1 MREFVKHIH
10 FVGLGGIGMSG
21 IAEVLL
27 DQEYTISGS
36 DLTDGPV
43 LQRLAGKGA
52 QTWIGHA
59 EENIKGADVVV
70 VSSAVAETNPEVM
83 AAREQNIPVV
93 PRAEMLAELMRFRQ
107 GIAIA
112 GTHGKTTTTSLV
124 SDVLIKAGLDPT
136 FVIGGIV
143 ASQASNARLG
153 SGEILVAEA
162 DESDASFLQLT
173 PMISAITNIDTDHM
187 ETYGNSFER
196 LKQTFIQFVH
206 KLPFYGLV
214 IVCIDDPVIREISAK
229 FNRRM
234 VTFGLSDGAQ
244 IQAVNLRQHG
254 LKTKF
259 EVIRFGEHVGHFT
272 LAMPGQHNVLNALVA
287 ISVAH
292 QLGIKDA
299 DVRSALAEFKG
310 IGRRFEQLGKLML
323 PGGGKVDVVDDYA
336 HHPRELSATFAAAA
350 QAWPQRRVVCL
361 FQPHRYSRTEAM
373 LDDFAQV
380 LSTQQNLVLL
390 EVYPAG
396 EQANEAADGRAL
408 SHAIRVRGG
417 EVIFSQDFEQAS
429 TVLLHQLQDS
439 DVLLCLGAGDIG
451 RYART
456 IVEEGLCTA

>member
-27 DQEYTISGS
+27 DQGYKISGS
-36 DLTDGPV
+36 DLNDSPV
-43 LQRLAGKGA
+43 LKRLANKGA
-52 QTWIGHA
+52 HTLIGHM
-59 EENIKGADVVV
+59 EQNILGADVVV
-70 VSSAVAETNPEVM
+70 VSSAVAASNPEVM
-83 AAREQNIPVV
+83 AAREQKIPVV

-112 GTHGKTTTTSLV
+112 GTHGKTTATSLV

-173 PMISAITNIDTDHM
+173 PMMAAITNIDTDHM
-187 ETYGNSFER
+187 ETYGNNFEH
-196 LKQTFIQFVH
+196 LKQTFVQFVH
-206 KLPFYGLV
+206 TLPFYGLA
-214 IVCIDDPVIREISAK
+214 IICIDDPVVREISTK
-229 FNRRM
+229 LNRRI

-244 IQAVNLRQHG
+244 IQAVNLRQRG
-254 LKTKF
+254 LKTEF
-259 EVIRFGEHVGHFT
+259 EVIRFGENVGRFS
-272 LAMPGQHNVLNALVA
+272 LAMPGRHNVLNALVA
-287 ISVAH
+287 ISVAN
-292 QLGIKDA
+292 QLGLNDR

-310 IGRRFEQLGKLML
+310 IGRRFEQLGTLAL
-323 PGGGKVDVVDDYA
+323 PEGGKVEVIDDYA
-336 HHPRELSATFAAAA
+336 HHPRELSATFEAAAL
-350 QAWPQRRVVCL
+350 AWPNRRVVCL
-361 FQPHRYSRTEAM
+361 FQPHRYSRTEAL

-380 LSTQQNLVLL
+380 LSKQANLILL
-390 EVYPAG
+390 EVYAAG
-396 EQANEAADGRAL
+396 EQTNQAADGRAL
-408 SHAIRVRGG
+408 SQAIRVRGG
-417 EVIFSQDFEQAS
+417 EVVFSEDFEQAS
-429 TVLLHQLQDS
+429 TVLLHQLQDK

>member
-21 IAEVLL
+21 IAEVLI
-27 DQEYTISGS
+27 DQGYKISGS
-36 DLTDGPV
+36 DLNDGPV
-43 LQRLAGKGA
+43 LQRLAAKGA
-52 QTWIGHA
+52 ITLIGHA
-59 EENIKGADVVV
+59 EENIQGADVVV
-70 VSSAVAETNPEVM
+70 VSSAVAESNPEVM
-83 AAREQNIPVV
+83 SAREQKIPVV

-173 PMISAITNIDTDHM
+173 PMISAITNIDSDHM
-187 ETYGNSFER
+187 ETYGNSFEQ
-196 LKQTFIQFVH
+196 LKQTFIQFIH
-206 KLPFYGLV
+206 QLPFYGLA
-214 IVCIDDPVIREISAK
+214 IICNDDPVVREIAGK
-229 FNRRM
+229 LNRRT
-234 VTFGLSDGAQ
+234 VTFGLSDGAE
-244 IQAVNLRQHG
+244 IQAVNLRQRG
-254 LKTKF
+254 LKTEF
-259 EVIRFGEHVGHFT
+259 EVIRFGEHVGHFA
-272 LAMPGQHNVLNALVA
+272 LSMPGQHNVLNALVA

-292 QLGIKDA
+292 QLGLKDE

-310 IGRRFEQLGKLML
+310 IGRRFEQLGKLKL
-323 PGGGKVDVVDDYA
+323 PGGGKVEVIDDYA
-336 HHPRELSATFAAAA
+336 HHPRELAATFAAAGL
-350 QAWPQRRVVCL
+350 AWPDKRVVCL
-361 FQPHRYSRTEAM
+361 FQPHRYSRTEAL

-380 LSTQQNLVLL
+380 LSSQPNLILL

-396 EQANEAADGRAL
+396 EQPNQAADGRAL
-408 SHAIRVRGG
+408 SHAIRARGG
-417 EVIFSQDFEQAS
+417 EVVFSEDFKQVT
-429 TVLLHQLQDS
+429 TVLLHQLQDK

-456 IVEEGLCTA
+456 IVGEGLCTP

>member
-1 MREFVKHIH
+1 MREFVIHIH

-27 DQEYTISGS
+27 DQGYTISGS
-36 DLTDGPV
+36 DLNDGPV
-43 LQRLAGKGA
+43 LQRLTGKGA
-52 QTWIGHA
+52 LTTIGHA
-59 EENIKGADVVV
+59 EENIQGADVVV
-70 VSSAVAETNPEVM
+70 VSSAVAENNPEVM
-83 AAREQNIPVV
+83 AAREQKIPVV

-173 PMISAITNIDTDHM
+173 PMIAAITNIDTDHM
-187 ETYGNSFER
+187 ETYGNSFEQ
-196 LKQTFIQFVH
+196 LKQTFVQFAH
-206 KLPFYGLV
+206 TLPFYGLA
-214 IVCIDDPVIREISAK
+214 IICIDDPVLREISSR
-229 FNRRM
+229 FNRRI
-234 VTFGLSDGAQ
+234 VSYGLSDGAQ
-244 IQAVNLRQHG
+244 IQAVNLRQRG
-254 LKTKF
+254 LETEF
-259 EVIRFGEHVGHFT
+259 EVIRFGKNIGQFT
-272 LAMPGQHNVLNALVA
+272 LAMPGKHNVLNALVA

-292 QLGIKDA
+292 QLGIEDD
-299 DVRSALAEFKG
+299 DVRSALAEFRG
-310 IGRRFEQLGKLML
+310 IGRRFEQLGKLQL
-323 PGGGKVDVVDDYA
+323 PAGGKVDVIDDYA
-336 HHPRELSATFAAAA
+336 HHPRELSATFAAAS

-396 EQANEAADGRAL
+396 EKPNEAADGRAL
-408 SHAIRVRGG
+408 SHAIRARGG
-417 EVIFSQDFEQAS
+417 EVVFSENFEQAS
-429 TVLLHQLQDS
+429 TVLLHQLQDK

-456 IVEEGLCTA
+456 IVEEGLCTT

>member
-27 DQEYTISGS
+27 DQGYKISGS
-36 DLTDGPV
+36 DLNDGPV
-43 LQRLAGKGA
+43 LQRLAAKGA
-52 QTWIGHA
+52 LTLIGHA
-59 EENIKGADVVV
+59 KENIQGADVVV
-70 VSSAVAETNPEVM
+70 VSSAVAESNPEVM
-83 AAREQNIPVV
+83 AAREQKIPVV

-173 PMISAITNIDTDHM
+173 PMISAITNIDSDHM
-187 ETYGNSFER
+187 ETYGNSFEQ
-196 LKQTFIQFVH
+196 LKQTFVQFIH
-206 KLPFYGLV
+206 QLPFYGLA
-214 IVCIDDPVIREISAK
+214 IICNDDPVVREIAGK
-229 FNRRM
+229 LNRRT
-234 VTFGLSDGAQ
+234 VTFGLSDGAE
-244 IQAVNLRQHG
+244 IQAVNLRQRG
-254 LKTKF
+254 LKTEF
-259 EVIRFGEHVGHFT
+259 EVIRFGKHIGRFT
-272 LAMPGQHNVLNALVA
+272 LSMPGQHNVLNALVA

-292 QLGIKDA
+292 QLGLKDE

-310 IGRRFEQLGKLML
+310 IGRRFEQLGKLKL
-323 PGGGKVDVVDDYA
+323 PGVGTVEVIDDYA
-336 HHPRELSATFAAAA
+336 HHPRELAATFAAAGL
-350 QAWPQRRVVCL
+350 AWPDKRIVCL
-361 FQPHRYSRTEAM
+361 FQPHRYSRTEAL

-380 LSTQQNLVLL
+380 LSSQPNLILL

-396 EQANEAADGRAL
+396 EQPNQAADGRAL
-408 SHAIRVRGG
+408 SHAIRARGG
-417 EVIFSQDFEQAS
+417 EVVFSEDFKQAT
-429 TVLLHQLQDS
+429 TVLLHQLQDK

-456 IVEEGLCTA
+456 IVGEGLCTP

>member
-27 DQEYTISGS
+27 DQGYKISGS
-36 DLTDGPV
+36 DLNDSPV
-43 LQRLAGKGA
+43 LQRLANKGA
-52 QTWIGHA
+52 NTFIGHS
-59 EENIKGADVVV
+59 EQNIQGADVVV
-70 VSSAVAETNPEVM
+70 VSSAVAGSNPEVM
-83 AAREQNIPVV
+83 AARDQKIPVV

-112 GTHGKTTTTSLV
+112 GTHGKTTATSLV

-173 PMISAITNIDTDHM
+173 PMMAAITNIDTDHM
-187 ETYGNSFER
+187 ETYGNSFEQ

-206 KLPFYGLV
+206 TLPFYGLA
-214 IVCIDDPVIREISAK
+214 IICIDDPVIREISTK
-229 FNRRM
+229 LNRRI

-244 IQAVNLRQHG
+244 IQAVNLRQRG
-254 LKTKF
+254 LKTDF
-259 EVIRFGEHVGHFT
+259 EVIRFGENVGQFS

-287 ISVAH
+287 ISVAN
-292 QLGIKDA
+292 QLGLDDQ
-299 DVRSALAEFKG
+299 DVRTALAEFKG
-310 IGRRFEQLGKLML
+310 IGRRFEQLGKLKL
-323 PGGGKVDVVDDYA
+323 PEGGAVEVIDDYA

-350 QAWPQRRVVCL
+350 LAWPNRRIVCL
-361 FQPHRYSRTEAM
+361 FQPHRYSRTEAL

-380 LSTQQNLVLL
+380 LSKQANLILL
-390 EVYPAG
+390 EVYAAG
-396 EQANEAADGRAL
+396 ESAIEAADGRAL
-408 SHAIRVRGG
+408 TQAIRARGG
-417 EVIFSQDFEQAS
+417 EVVFSEDFEQAS
-429 TVLLHQLQDS
+429 TVLLHQLQDK

-456 IVEEGLCTA
+456 IVEEGLCAA